1 MMQYPL
7 QEKIGQPELLVGRV
21 REFANFRQ
29 WLENIPR
36 KLSKSRAILARRKSG
51 KTVFIQRLF
60 NELWSAN
67 GQVIPFYFEFAENKI
82 WLPELAIKYY
92 RAFVSQYISCIDRD
106 AALVQTPLTL
116 AEIRDYGVN
125 HGLTALVRDVAELE
139 TSYAL
144 GRGATLMWDTA
155 CSAPHRY
162 ADLYDR
168 RVLVI
173 LDEFQNITKFVYR
186 DEKGEGQPDDTLA
199 GSYHALSESKIA
211 PMLVT
216 GSYIGWLESIIS
228 NYLEAGRLS
237 IYDFNPYL
245 TPEDG
250 LEAVYRYAKVYQK
263 PMTNETA
270 LQINTLCMA
279 DPFFIACVIQSDYQD
294 NDLTTVEGV
303 VNTVTYEISDR
314 KSEMSRTWAEYIVG
328 TLERIND
335 RNAKKLLLYLSKN
348 ADRYW
353 TPRELK
359 QALDLDLTEYEIQD
373 RLISIAESDL
383 LERGVADIDFRG
395 LNDGTLNLILR
406 SRFEKEINEF
416 VPDLREEFTAQIT
429 QLKQEN
435 RRLRGMLNHLSGRL
449 AENLLANELKARKR
463 VRLVDYFP
471 NLTAGQELNL
481 MDVRERVTFQ
491 RADGK
496 GQEIDVLAQADDGRV
511 LLVEVRKRQEKMGL
525 TAVTDFWDKTN
536 AYAQQ
541 FPNQTVL
548 PAFLALGG
556 FTPEAQHFC
565 NQQGIGMAEQI
576 VYLWA
581 NS

>member
-1 MMQYPL
+1 MQYPL
-7 QEKIGQPELLVGRV
+7 QEKIGQPDLLVGRA
-21 REFANFRQ
+21 REFANFQQ
-29 WLENIPR
+29 WLANIPR

-51 KTVFIQRLF
+51 KTVFIQRIF

-67 GQVIPFYFEFAENKI
+67 GQVIPFYYEFTESKL
-82 WLPELAIKYY
+82 WYPDLALKYY
-92 RAFVSQYISCIDRD
+92 RTFVSHYISFLERD
-106 AALVQTPLTL
+106 TTLVQTPLSL
-116 AEIRDYGVN
+116 AEIRDYGN
-125 HGLTALVRDVAELE
+125 KAAMPAITRDLDLLE
-139 TSYAL
+139 HYYAL
-144 GRGATLMWDTA
+144 GRGFDLMWDTA
-155 CSAPHRY
+155 VSAPHRY

-173 LDEFQNITKFVYR
+173 LDEFQNITQYIYR
-186 DEKGEGQPDDTLA
+186 AKDGEGQPDDTLA
-199 GSYHALSESKIA
+199 GSYHSLSESKIA

-216 GSYIGWLESIIS
+216 GSYIGWLERIIS
-228 NYLEAGRLS
+228 QYLEAGRLT

-245 TPEDG
+245 TPEEG
-250 LEAVYRYAKVYQK
+250 LEAVYRYAAVYQR
-263 PMTNETA
+263 PITNESA

-279 DPFFIACVIQSDYQD
+279 DPFFIACVIQSSYES

-314 KSEMSRTWAEYIVG
+314 KSEMSRTWAEYIVR

-335 RNAKKLLLYLSKN
+335 KNAKKLLLHLSKHV
-348 ADRYW
+348 DRYW

-383 LERGVADIDFRG
+383 LARGPSDLQFRG

-406 SRFEKEINEF
+406 SRFEQEINEF
-416 VPDLREEFTAQIT
+416 IPDLRQEFSTKIAELQH
-429 QLKQEN
+429 EN

-463 VRLVDYFP
+463 VRLADYFP
-471 NLTAGQELNL
+471 NLTAGVELNL
-481 MDVRERVTFQ
+481 IDVRERVSFQ

-496 GQEIDVLAQADDGRV
+496 GQEIDVLAQANDGRV

-525 TAVTDFWDKTN
+525 TTVSDFRDKVN

-541 FPNQTVL
+541 FPQQVVL

-556 FTPEAQHFC
+556 FTPEAEHFC

-581 NS
+581 T

>member
-7 QEKIGQPELLVGRV
+7 QEKIGLPELLVGRA
-21 REFANFRQ
+21 REFANFQQ
-29 WLENIPR
+29 WLDNMPR

-60 NELWSAN
+60 NELWNTN

-92 RAFVSQYISCIDRD
+92 CAFVSQYISFIERD
-106 AALVQTPLTL
+106 AALVQNPLTL
-116 AEIRDYGVN
+116 AEIRDYGVRN
-125 HGLTALVRDVAELE
+125 ALPAFVRDVEQLE

-144 GRGATLMWDTA
+144 GRGMTLMWDTA
-155 CSAPHRY
+155 SSAPHRY

-199 GSYHALSESKIA
+199 GSYHSLAESKIA

-228 NYLEAGRLS
+228 KYLEAGRLS

-245 TPEDG
+245 TPEEG

-263 PMTNETA
+263 ALTNETA
-270 LQINTLCMA
+270 LQINALCMA
-279 DPFFIACVIQSDYQD
+279 DPFFIACVIQSGDQS
-294 NDLTTVEGV
+294 NELTTTAGV
-303 VNTVTYEISDR
+303 VNTVNYEITDR
-314 KSEMSRTWAEYIVG
+314 KSEMSRTWAEYIVN

-359 QALDLDLTEYEIQD
+359 EALHLDLTEYEIQD
-373 RLISIAESDL
+373 RLISITESDL
-383 LERGVADIDFRG
+383 LVRGPADIDFRG
-395 LNDGTLNLILR
+395 LHDGTLNLILR
-406 SRFEKEINEF
+406 SRFEKEINNF
-416 VPDLREEFTAQIT
+416 VPDIRQEFVVKIAELQ
-429 QLKQEN
+429 QEN

-463 VRLVDYFP
+463 IRLADYFP
-471 NLTAGQELNL
+471 NLTAGEELNL
-481 MDVRERVTFQ
+481 IDVRERVTFQ

-525 TAVTDFWDKTN
+525 TAVSDFRDKAN

-541 FPNQTVL
+541 FPQQVVF

-556 FTPEAQHFC
+556 FTAEAQHFC

-581 NS
+581 T